1 MKKKIN
7 NYSLIRTIFLIM
19 ILSVTI
25 LMITISTLTIM
36 RSYKKYNNDIELI
49 RSSSLSQ
56 QKRKIKYQV
65 EKVVFYIQQMIK
77 FNQQLPDNK
86 RLSTQELQDYLLSE
100 LKDLRFDKDGYF
112 FGSTSNGGPLFS
124 NGIITLGTG
133 NIWNLADP
141 NGVMIIQEQLGALNT
156 PEGVFLEY
164 YWQRLNE
171 PSLSPKISFTMAIPA
186 WKWIIGTGIYLDDI
200 NTIISQKKVELKK
213 RLFDQ
218 INEYIFFLLVYFL
231 ISYFITRQISGI
243 IKRNI
248 AALSLFFTKAADQYE
263 TIDLDLLHYP
273 EFRTIAASAN
283 KMIDKRKSV
292 EDALK
297 ISEYKYRQLINTT
310 SEGFWMIDK
319 LQNTIEVNES
329 ICRMLDYSSRE
340 MIGKSPQFF
349 MDEKNISIFSQNLLD
364 HDKITH
370 KSYEIILIR
379 KTGEPLPC
387 FVKATNLYDQNNI
400 YIATFAFITDITDRK
415 IYEEKLNK
423 YRDHL
428 EELVQERT
436 SDLEAKNRELERY
449 NKLFIG
455 REFRIKELRDKVK
468 YLEEQ
473 LQNK

>member
-25 LMITISTLTIM
+25 LMISIITLTIM
-36 RSYKKYNNDIELI
+36 RSYKKYYNDIELI
-49 RSSSLSQ
+49 RSSSLNQ

-77 FNQQLPDNK
+77 FNQQLPENK
-86 RLSTQELQDYLLSE
+86 QMPPEELQDYLLNE

-112 FGSTSNGGPLFS
+112 FGSTSDGGPLFS
-124 NGIITLGTG
+124 NGKITLGTG
-133 NIWNLADP
+133 NIWNIADP
-141 NGVMIIQEQLGALNT
+141 NGVMIIQKQLEALNT

-171 PSLSPKISFTMAIPA
+171 TSLSPKISFTMAIPA
-186 WKWIIGTGIYLDDI
+186 WKWIVGTGVYLDDI
-200 NTIISQKKVELKK
+200 NTIISQKKAELKK

-218 INEYIFFLLVYFL
+218 INEYVFLLLVYLL
-231 ISYFITRQISGI
+231 ISYFIIKQISGI
-243 IKRNI
+243 IKKNI
-248 AALSLFFTKAADQYE
+248 ASLSLFFTNAAEQYE
-263 TIDLDLLHYP
+263 TIDLELLYYP
-273 EFRTIAASAN
+273 EFRSIAASAN
-283 KMIDKRKSV
+283 KMIDKRKLI

-349 MDEKNISIFSQNLLD
+349 MDDQNISIFQNKSITQS
-364 HDKITH
+364 KIAH
-370 KSYEIILIR
+370 SSYEINLI
-379 KTGEPLPC
+379 KKSGENLPC
-387 FVKATNLYDQNNI
+387 FVKATNLFDENNECV
-400 YIATFAFITDITDRK
+400 ATFAFITDITDRK
-415 IYEEKLNK
+415 TYEEKLNN
-423 YRDHL
+423 YRNHL

-436 SDLEAKNRELERY
+436 TELETKNRELERY

-468 YLEEQ
+468 FLEEK
-473 LQNK
+473 LQK